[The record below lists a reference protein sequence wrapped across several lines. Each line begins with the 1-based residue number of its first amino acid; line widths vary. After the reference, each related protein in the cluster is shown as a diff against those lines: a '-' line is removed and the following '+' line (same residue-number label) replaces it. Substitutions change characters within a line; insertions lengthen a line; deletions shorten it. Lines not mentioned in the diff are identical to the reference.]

1 MRILRSPVFCP
12 YGIDPHWSEE
22 EDAFLMI
29 NSPLSENS
37 PFPLLGSRFGS
48 SDVNILGLRKESEL
62 YIFLYDNESRAEAL
76 RQLGR
81 FADNPELSFN
91 WYDAAVL
98 SQRIRLEAQKVQK
111 QAQEA
116 MRDNRQWP
124 TFD

>member
-1 MRILRSPVFCP
+1 
-12 YGIDPHWSEE
+12 
-22 EDAFLMI
+22 MI